1 MKKHILVLIFLF
13 TGLFLSAQSTPDW
26 ENQKIIQKNREEP
39 HTTYMPFAS
48 KKQAL
53 NRKRSE
59 SVFYKNLNGKWK
71 FNWVKKPADRPK
83 DFYKNDFDVSA
94 WKEIPVPSN
103 WEIQGYGIPIY
114 VNHPYEWTRNP
125 NPPYVRHDWNPVGSY
140 KRFFRVP
147 ENWKNRRVFIH
158 FGAVKSAF
166 YLWIN
171 GKFVGYSQGS
181 KTPAEFDITK
191 YLKKGENS
199 VALEVYRWSDGSYLE
214 CQDFWRISG
223 IERDVYLFST
233 PQIMIRDFFIHTDL
247 DKDYRDAGLS
257 IDVELK
263 NYTKKLPRNISIS
276 AYLYKITPGKKYKL
290 VQSFAQAVR
299 FRNKES
305 AEVRLSTRVKNP
317 DKWTAETPNLYKIV
331 LELRHKNRVL
341 EAVEH
346 NIGFREIEIKAGQL
360 LVNGVPVMIKGVNR
374 HEHDEFTGHVVSK
387 ESMRKDIRLM
397 KQLNINAVRT
407 SHYPNDPYWYQLC
420 DEYGIYLVDEANI
433 ESHGMGYKP
442 ERTLGNNPEWKEAH
456 LDRIKR
462 MLERDKNHPSV
473 IIWSMGNEAGDGV
486 NFVAASDWIH
496 QRDSS
501 RPVHYERALQR
512 QHVDIVSPM
521 YPWAMLEDYGSQ
533 LRKRPLIMCEYS
545 HAMGNS
551 TGNLKDYWEII
562 YKYPNLQGGFIW
574 DWVDQGLAKYTPGG
588 VKYWAYGGD
597 FGSDTIPSDKNFC
610 INGLVMPDRTL
621 HPGAYEVKKVYQPV
635 KVSPV
640 PLTAGRFEIENR
652 FNFLNL
658 NVFDMYWEIKTE
670 GKTVAEG
677 VIQSPDIPAGE
688 SKTIALDISGFKQKP
703 NTEYFINLY
712 FRLNKA
718 LPLLPA
724 GYEMAK
730 EQFRLPVVVEKIPP
744 REMPEVNL
752 ESQSATG
759 QVVTGKDFKILF
771 ENGKIISFVYKAKKM
786 FRSGPEINFWRA
798 PTDNDFGNRMDKYC
812 APWKNE
818 RQIFKG
824 LVRQKAGG
832 KQVILSFVFDLPETG
847 SVLQTTYTVRGDA
860 SVEIENNFTPGEDAP
875 ELPRFG
881 MRMQLPEGFEQVE
894 WYGRGPFENYIDRQT
909 AAFVDVYRSTV
920 DELYYPYISPQENGY
935 RTDVRR
941 LKIFTQN
948 GNGLMF
954 EGFPVFGFSAL
965 HYTLEDLTQESRG
978 TKHTIDLTPQKFTDL
993 MIDYK
998 QRGVG
1003 GDDSWGSRPH
1013 SQYSLPAVKYSY
1025 KFKITPF

>member
-1 MKKHILVLIFLF
+1 
-13 TGLFLSAQSTPDW
+13 
-26 ENQKIIQKNREEP
+26 
-39 HTTYMPFAS
+39 MPFAS
-48 KKQAL
+48 KRQAL
-53 NRKRSE
+53 TKKRTE

-114 VNHPYEWTRNP
+114 VNHPYEWTKDP
-125 NPPYVRHDWNPVGSY
+125 HPPFVRHDWNPVGSY
-140 KRFFRVP
+140 KRFFTVP
-147 ENWKNRRVFIH
+147 DNWKKRQVFIH

-171 GKFVGYSQGS
+171 GKLVGYSQGS

-191 YLKKGENS
+191 YLKKGKNS

-233 PQIMIRDFFIHTDL
+233 PKTMIRDFFVHTGL
-247 DKDYRDAGLS
+247 DKDYRDADLS
-257 IDVELK
+257 VEVELK
-263 NYTKKLPRNISIS
+263 NYTKKVPKRMSIS
-276 AYLYKITPGKKYKL
+276 AYLYKITQDKKYKL
-290 VQSFAQAVR
+290 VQSFEEAVR
-299 FRNKES
+299 FKNQKT
-305 AEVRLSTRVKNP
+305 AKVRLNTRVKNP
-317 DKWTAETPNLYKIV
+317 DKWTAETPELYKIV
-331 LELRHKNRVL
+331 LELRSKGRVI

-346 NIGFREIEIKAGQL
+346 HIGFREIEIKAGQL

-387 ESMRKDIRLM
+387 KSMLTDIKLM
-397 KQLNINAVRT
+397 KKLNINAVRT

-442 ERTLGNNPEWKEAH
+442 ERTLGNKPEWMAAH
-456 LDRIKR
+456 LDRIER

-496 QRDSS
+496 KRDSS
-501 RPVHYERALQR
+501 RPVHYERALER
-512 QHVDIVSPM
+512 KHVDIVSPM
-521 YPWAMLEDYGSQ
+521 YPWAMLERYGSQ
-533 LRKRPLIMCEYS
+533 LQKRPLIMCEYA

-574 DWVDQGLAKYTPGG
+574 DWVDQGLAKYTKKGL
-588 VKYWAYGGD
+588 KYWAFGGDYGG
-597 FGSDTIPSDKNFC
+597 DTIPSDKNFC

-621 HPGAYEVKKVYQPV
+621 HPGAQEVKKVYQPV
-635 KVSPV
+635 KITAV
-640 PLTAGRFEIENR
+640 PLTTNRFKIENR

-658 NVFDMYWEIKTE
+658 NIFDVYWEIKAE
-670 GKTVAEG
+670 GKTVVQG
-677 VIQSPDIPAGE
+677 KIKQPDIPANQ
-688 SKTIALDISGFKQKP
+688 SRTMAIDIPEYQVEP
-703 NTEYFINLY
+703 NTEYFLNFY
-712 FRLNKA
+712 FRLNRA

-730 EQFRLPVVVEKIPP
+730 EQFKLPELIKNNQTK
-744 REMPEVNL
+744 EMPEL
-752 ESQSATG
+752 SMKLKSDSEQII
-759 QVVTGKDFKILF
+759 TGKDFKLLF
-771 ENGKIISFVYKAKKM
+771 KNGKITSYVYKGMEM

-798 PTDNDFGNRMDKYC
+798 PTDNDFGNRMPKYC

-818 RQIFKG
+818 RQIYKG
-824 LVRQKAGG
+824 IARKKTDG
-832 KQVILSFVFDLPETG
+832 KEVVLTYVYDLPETA
-847 SVLQTTYTVRGDA
+847 STLQTTYTLRGDG
-860 SVEIENNFTPGEDAP
+860 SIEIENSFTPGNQAP
-875 ELPRFG
+875 ELPRLG

-894 WYGRGPFENYIDRQT
+894 WYGRGPFENYIDRHT
-909 AAFVDVYRSTV
+909 AAFVDVYKSTV
-920 DELYYPYISPQENGY
+920 DKLYYPYISPQENGY

-941 LKIFTQN
+941 LKIFNNN
-948 GNGLMF
+948 GRGLMF
-954 EGFPVFGFSAL
+954 EGIPVFGFSAL

-978 TKHTIDLTPQKFTDL
+978 SKHTIDLTKQKFIDL

-1003 GDDSWGSRPH
+1003 GDDSWWSRPH
-1013 SQYSLPAVKYSY
+1013 SQYSLPPVKYSY
-1025 KFKITPF
+1025 KFKIIPF